1 MVDKFKTVHVYLSNY
16 QTLEAYV
23 VRICEETGVSPA
35 EAMLAE
41 IETIDDYDYHHPVA
55 NVRVAKSQEEYE
67 RDVKEET
74 VRMAQNAE
82 VAQIKKSALS
92 KLTREEA
99 MTLGLIPK
107 VNIDV
112 KWGTFPKDL
121 LNG

>member
-1 MVDKFKTVHVYLSNY
+1 MVDKFKTVRVDLSNDR
-16 QTLEAYV
+16 TLTDYV
-23 VRICEETGVSPA
+23 NKICEETGVTR
-35 EAMLAE
+35 EQAMLAE
-41 IETIDDYDYHHPVA
+41 IDTIDDYDYHHPVA

-67 RDVKEET
+67 SDVKEET
-74 VRMAQNAE
+74 ARMAQNAE
-82 VAQIKKSALS
+82 VAAIKKSALS

-107 VNIDV
+107 VKTDI